1 MHLIRVP
8 IQTRHYSCTSRVS
21 VCEEAAGVPPE
32 GGAEVGESSDHR
44 AHAGGENTTT
54 AQTRGAGGG
63 RTRGRDKV
71 GRGGVE
77 GASQ

>member
-63 RTRGRDKV
+63 EDPGEGQGGAGR
-71 GRGGVE
+71 R
-77 GASQ
+77 

>member
-63 RTRGRDKV
+63 EDTGEGQGGAGR
-71 GRGGVE
+71 
-77 GASQ
+77 S